1 MRRWLAAL
9 VVLPLLGFQAPP
21 STVSGRITSRNGLA
35 VPGALVSLRREGST
49 MTVTVYG
56 DGEGRYEVGE
66 LPAGRYTMRV
76 AAAGYLPETAS
87 VDAGAPA
94 DVTLEPAPDPWPTA
108 TSSQLLS
115 LLPDGETKRGF
126 ILDCTGCHQFDR
138 QTVSSAA
145 GPGLKLETEWRERTA
160 QMISFS
166 GAQSGFPVMS
176 ASRNADSTAAWLV
189 RHLGTIRPTL
199 PASTPAESAAPAA
212 RITEYDL
219 PAPNDLPHD
228 LIVVPDGNVV
238 ITGMMTHRMY
248 LLDPASGGVRTEAI
262 PVPGANPRAVEI
274 TADGTWWVLLG
285 SPRKVAR
292 RAPDGTWSTWDIGMY
307 PHSIG
312 LGSDGRVWFNGHFT
326 KDPELLASLDP
337 ATGIVTHHEVPT
349 PPMADGGST
358 IPYELRIGPDGA
370 VWVSQ
375 LAGGRLV
382 RFEPGSGRFQLFGL
396 PAPFSGP
403 RRLEVDRQGRIWI
416 PEYARNRLAR
426 FDPATERFTEWEL
439 PVADALPYV
448 VRLDEE
454 RGAAWIG
461 TAAADALLRFDLRT
475 ERFTVFP
482 LPTPGALLRHMDI
495 DRRTG
500 AVWLAYGA
508 SPSRSPA
515 KVARVEIGS

>member
-1 MRRWLAAL
+1 MRLRLVPLA
-9 VVLPLLGFQAPP
+9 LLSFLIPP
-21 STVSGRITSRNGLA
+21 QPFTVSGRVTNRDGLA
-35 VPGALVSLRREGST
+35 VPGALVSLRRDGGT
-49 MTVTVYG
+49 MTVTVYA
-56 DGEGRYEVGE
+56 DDAGRYQADD
-66 LPAGRYTMRV
+66 LAGGSYTMRV
-76 AAAGYLPETAS
+76 AGAGYVPAS
-87 VDAGAPA
+87 LTVEAGDPVDVA
-94 DVTLEPAPDPWPTA
+94 LEPAADPWPTT
-108 TSSQLLS
+108 TSAQLLS

-138 QTVSSAA
+138 ETVSSAA
-145 GPGLKLETEWRERTA
+145 GTGLKTQTEWRERVA
-160 QMISFS
+160 QMLSFS
-166 GAQSGFPVMS
+166 GAASQFPIMS
-176 ASRNADSTAAWLV
+176 PSRNADSTAAWLG
-189 RHLGTIRPTL
+189 RHLGTIRPAIATAV
-199 PASTPAESAAPAA
+199 PVAPAALVA

-228 LIVVPDGNVV
+228 LIVAPDGNVV

-248 LLDPASGGVRTEAI
+248 LLDPASGGIRTEPI

-274 TADGTWWVLLG
+274 AADSSWWVLLG

-292 RAPDGTWSTWDIGMY
+292 RTPDGTWSTWDIGMY

-326 KDPELLASLDP
+326 KNPELLASLDP
-337 ATGIVTHHEVPT
+337 ATGTVTRHEVPT
-349 PPMADGGST
+349 PPMVDGGST
-358 IPYELRIGPDGA
+358 IPYELRLGPDGA

-382 RFEPGSGRFQLFGL
+382 RFEPASGRFQLFGL

-403 RRLEVDRQGRIWI
+403 RRLEVDRAGRVWI

-454 RGAAWIG
+454 RGAVWIG
-461 TAAADALLRFDLRT
+461 TGAGDALLRFDLRT

-482 LPTPGALLRHMDI
+482 LPTPGALVRHMDI

-508 SPSRSPA
+508 SPSRSAA
-515 KVARVEIGS
+515 KVARVEVKE

>member
-1 MRRWLAAL
+1 MRLLPAF
-9 VVLPLLGFQAPP
+9 VVLATLFVAQSPP
-21 STVSGRITSRNGLA
+21 PAVSGRVTNRNGLA
-35 VPGALVSLRREGST
+35 VPGALVSLRRDGSPLA
-49 MTVTVYG
+49 VTVYG
-56 DGEGRYEVGE
+56 DQDGRYQVDD
-66 LPAGRYTMRV
+66 LPGGRLTMRV
-76 AAAGYLPETAS
+76 AAPGYLPDTMPVE
-87 VDAGAPA
+87 AGAPV
-94 DVTLEPAPDPWPTA
+94 DVTLDPAADAWPTA
-108 TSSQLLS
+108 TSAQILS

-145 GPGLKLETEWRERTA
+145 GTGLKTETEWRARVE
-160 QMISFS
+160 QMLSFS
-166 GAQSGFPVMS
+166 GAQSGFPIMS
-176 ASRNADSTAAWLV
+176 PGRNADSTAAWLV
-189 RHLGTIRPTL
+189 RNLGTIRPTL
-199 PASTPAESAAPAA
+199 PAASAMSATPGA

-228 LIVVPDGNVV
+228 LIVAPDGNVV

-248 LLDPASGGVRTEAI
+248 VLDPASGAIRTEAI

-274 TADGTWWVLLG
+274 SADGTWWVLLG

-292 RAPDGTWSTWDIGMY
+292 RAPDGTWGTWDIGMY

-312 LGSDGRVWFNGHFT
+312 LASDGHVWFNGHFT
-326 KDPELLASLDP
+326 KNPELLASLDP
-337 ATGIVTHHEVPT
+337 TTGTVTRHEVPT

-375 LAGGRLV
+375 LVGGRLV
-382 RFEPGSGRFQLFGL
+382 RFEPASGRFQLFGL

-403 RRLEVDRQGRIWI
+403 RRLEVDRAGRVWI

-454 RGAAWIG
+454 RGVAWIG
-461 TAAADALLRFDLRT
+461 TGAADAVLRFDLRT

-482 LPTPGALLRHMDI
+482 LPTPGTLVRHMDI

-500 AVWLAYGA
+500 TVWLAYGA

-515 KVARVEIGS
+515 KVARVEVRN